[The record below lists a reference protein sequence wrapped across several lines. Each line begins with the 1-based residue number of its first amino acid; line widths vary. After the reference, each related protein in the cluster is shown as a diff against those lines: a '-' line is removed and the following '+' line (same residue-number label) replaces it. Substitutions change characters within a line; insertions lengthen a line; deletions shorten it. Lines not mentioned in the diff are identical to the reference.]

1 MPQSVKVYSAME
13 VSLHAP
19 FRLIDRD
26 LRVFARQGPNQALE
40 LIATRR
46 AFTFQMIKTVLG
58 FSVALPV
65 AARQGNRLR
74 EIQKSKNTTFAKN
87 ESST

>member
-1 MPQSVKVYSAME
+1 MPQSVKFYSAME

-19 FRLIDRD
+19 FQLIDRD

-40 LIATRR
+40 LTATRR

-58 FSVALPV
+58 LSVALQV
-65 AARQGNRLR
+65 AGRQA
-74 EIQKSKNTTFAKN
+74 ID
-87 ESST
+87 